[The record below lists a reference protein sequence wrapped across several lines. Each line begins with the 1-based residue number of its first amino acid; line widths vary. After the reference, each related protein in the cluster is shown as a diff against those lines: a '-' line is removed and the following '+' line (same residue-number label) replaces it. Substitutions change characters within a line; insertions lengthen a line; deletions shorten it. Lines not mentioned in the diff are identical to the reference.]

1 VATVTAR
8 ARAPAMACVDGLG
21 RLGRTSAG
29 DSLRCNAARGAV
41 ASKPLLGPCGRCSE
55 RPDDSANAENASLA
69 QLMRSPLHWN
79 CTGGGACI
87 RATMPHPRGGYGRRF
102 GRSAVCAASRRR
114 SHIGSTSE
122 VSLCVGKLESRLKTQ
137 DHKGPL
143 NSRLKITQHLLTH
156 DSRSLS
162 NS

>member
-1 VATVTAR
+1 MATVTAR
-8 ARAPAMACVDGLG
+8 ARAPAMACVGGLG

-29 DSLRCNAARGAV
+29 DSLRCSAARGAV

-69 QLMRSPLHWN
+69 QECGLP
-79 CTGGGACI
+79 CTGGGTCI